1 MRRAEPTIPVYSTII
16 RWCATLALVLFATT
30 LPAQSLVS
38 AESAKSWVF
47 WYWMQGAVSREGITA
62 DLEAMKEAGLGGAY
76 LMPIK
81 GPATPP
87 AYTPAVEQLTPEW
100 WAMVRHAAKE
110 ADRLGLKLGMHV
122 SDGFALAG
130 GPWITPEK
138 SMQKVVWSTT
148 FATGGKPFD
157 AMLQQPE
164 TKESYYRDIAILAFP
179 TPEGPD
185 INTGTVVP
193 AVTTS
198 TGADGSFLPL
208 PGGESTFRSE
218 DACWI
223 QYAFNTPFTCRSIS
237 VITPGNNYQAHRLR
251 IEVSDDGKTFRPV
264 TQLSAPRHGWQDTDA
279 NVTHSIATVTARYF
293 RFHYDKAGSEPGSE
307 DLDAAKW
314 KPALKIKGLILSSAP
329 RIHQYEGKNGTV
341 WRVSPRSTAREIPD
355 ALCVPH
361 KKIINIT
368 DRMDASG
375 RLQWQVPA
383 GHWTILRIGHTS
395 TGHTNAT
402 GGAGKGLEC
411 DKFDTAAIHLQY
423 NKWFGEAVRQV
434 GPELA
439 PRVLNMFHVDSWECG
454 SQNWSSVFPEEF
466 RKRRGYDLF
475 TYLPAIAGIPVD
487 AAETSERFLY
497 DIRQTIAE
505 LVRDKF
511 YTTVATLAHKQGMT
525 FSAESVAPTM
535 LSDGMLHYSL
545 TDLPMGEFWLRSPTH
560 DKPNDMA
567 DAISGA
573 HVYGKP
579 VIQAEAFTSLR
590 MQWDEHP
597 GMLKALGDR
606 NYALGINRLVYHV
619 FTHNP
624 WLDRKPGMTLD
635 GVGLYFQ
642 RDQTWWK
649 AGRAWVE
656 YAERCQRMLQQG
668 VPITDVAVFTG
679 EELPRRAILP
689 DRLVNTLPGIFGP
702 ATVARERE
710 RLLNKGEPL
719 RTIPDGVTHSANM
732 ADPDHWIDPLHGYAF
747 DSFNKD
753 VLLRAEVKNG
763 RIVLPGGAS
772 YGVLVMPGN
781 HPLSPDASLMSA
793 EVGEKLVALAN
804 AGATVIVT
812 EAPTHEPGLTN
823 AEMDAKAGNIF
834 QQLAGGTFTPGTDGM
849 PVKRLGKGRIVKGP
863 YTADSFSGL
872 GLMRDLVATDSAG
885 QHAPNIAW
893 SHRRD
898 GARDVYF
905 ISNQSGVMR
914 KLRVSLRETG
924 REPELYDAVRGE
936 QYAATGWTVEK
947 GRTTLPVSLPAHGSV
962 FVILEKPAASPKR
975 NVQHAGEPEPAVS
988 IDGPWFVHFDK
999 QYGGP
1004 TDTVTFAAL
1013 TDWSSHTQPA
1023 IRFYSG
1029 TAVYHA
1035 EFIWNGKPAPRM
1047 ALDLGEVANI
1057 AEITLNGKPCG
1068 VAWTAPYRV
1077 DISQA
1082 LRRGVN
1088 TLDIAVSN
1096 TWANRLTGDHAL
1108 PDAQRITWT
1117 TAPYRLENKPLLKAG
1132 LLGPVVLLRIT
1143 NTK

>member
-1 MRRAEPTIPVYSTII
+1 MDHTGKIHAEGGMDNDLCYRGQAVRCRA
-16 RWCATLALVLFATT
+16 AT
-30 LPAQSLVS
+30 
-38 AESAKSWVF
+38 
-47 WYWMQGAVSREGITA
+47 
-62 DLEAMKEAGLGGAY
+62 AGN
-76 LMPIK
+76 
-81 GPATPP
+81 
-87 AYTPAVEQLTPEW
+87 
-100 WAMVRHAAKE
+100 
-110 ADRLGLKLGMHV
+110 
-122 SDGFALAG
+122 
-130 GPWITPEK
+130 
-138 SMQKVVWSTT
+138 
-148 FATGGKPFD
+148 
-157 AMLQQPE
+157 
-164 TKESYYRDIAILAFP
+164 KESYYRDIALLAFP
-179 TPEGPD
+179 TPEGSD
-185 INTGTVVP
+185 INTASVVP
-193 AVTTS
+193 VVTTS

-208 PGGESTFRSE
+208 PGSENTFRSE
-218 DACWI
+218 DVCWI

-237 VITPGNNYQAHRLR
+237 VITPGNNYQAHRFR

-264 TQLSAPRHGWQDTDA
+264 TQLAAPRHGWQDTDA
-279 NVTHSIATVTARYF
+279 NVTHSIAAVTARYF

-361 KKIINIT
+361 KKIVNIT

-383 GHWTILRIGHTS
+383 GRWTILRIGHTS

-454 SQNWSSVFPEEF
+454 SQNWSPAFREEF

-475 TYLPAIAGIPVD
+475 TYLPAMAGIPVD

-624 WLDRKPGMTLD
+624 WPDRKPGMTLD

-642 RDQTWWK
+642 RDQIWWK

-656 YAERCQRMLQQG
+656 YAERCQRMLQQ
-668 VPITDVAVFTG
+668 
-679 EELPRRAILP
+679 RRA
-689 DRLVNTLPGIFGP
+689 RN
-702 ATVARERE
+702 RC
-710 RLLNKGEPL
+710 
-719 RTIPDGVTHSANM
+719 
-732 ADPDHWIDPLHGYAF
+732 
-747 DSFNKD
+747 
-753 VLLRAEVKNG
+753 G
-763 RIVLPGGAS
+763 RI
-772 YGVLVMPGN
+772 Y
-781 HPLSPDASLMSA
+781 
-793 EVGEKLVALAN
+793 
-804 AGATVIVT
+804 
-812 EAPTHEPGLTN
+812 
-823 AEMDAKAGNIF
+823 
-834 QQLAGGTFTPGTDGM
+834 
-849 PVKRLGKGRIVKGP
+849 
-863 YTADSFSGL
+863 
-872 GLMRDLVATDSAG
+872 
-885 QHAPNIAW
+885 
-893 SHRRD
+893 
-898 GARDVYF
+898 
-905 ISNQSGVMR
+905 
-914 KLRVSLRETG
+914 
-924 REPELYDAVRGE
+924 
-936 QYAATGWTVEK
+936 
-947 GRTTLPVSLPAHGSV
+947 
-962 FVILEKPAASPKR
+962 
-975 NVQHAGEPEPAVS
+975 
-988 IDGPWFVHFDK
+988 
-999 QYGGP
+999 
-1004 TDTVTFAAL
+1004 
-1013 TDWSSHTQPA
+1013 
-1023 IRFYSG
+1023 
-1029 TAVYHA
+1029 
-1035 EFIWNGKPAPRM
+1035 
-1047 ALDLGEVANI
+1047 
-1057 AEITLNGKPCG
+1057 
-1068 VAWTAPYRV
+1068 
-1077 DISQA
+1077 
-1082 LRRGVN
+1082 RRGVA
-1088 TLDIAVSN
+1088 TARYSARPSGEHT
-1096 TWANRLTGDHAL
+1096 TWHIRTCYRS
-1108 PDAQRITWT
+1108 PRTRT
-1117 TAPYRLENKPLLKAG
+1117 TAQQRRAAAYHSRWCHT
-1132 LLGPVVLLRIT
+1132 LREHG
-1143 NTK
+1143 